1 MTVRVGSREAV
12 ASSPG
17 RGVRR
22 IRIRDLLSV
31 AVGSAGV
38 AIGFLAGRDGSP
50 VWQAV
55 RVVVIV
61 AVTAAAVYPIR
72 RASAWLC
79 GLVAFFAGIAATATG
94 AGVGLPHFGKV
105 GWSAVT
111 LAGLAAFGAGV
122 VLLIAGAGM
131 VVRRT
136 RRWWRLLVAPALLA
150 VVYVSLWAGVQAVAA
165 TNVPRTAV
173 GSSTPAD
180 RGLAYRQ
187 VEFLTPDGLQL
198 SGWYIPSTNRAAVA
212 LLHGAGST
220 RSDVLAH
227 AVVVARRGYG
237 VLLFDARGHGRS
249 GGRAMD
255 FGWYGDRDIAGAVSF
270 LQSQADVDRRR
281 IGVVGL
287 SMGGEEAIGAAAT
300 NAGVR
305 AVVAEGAT
313 NRVAADKAFLPDV
326 YGFRGWIQ
334 QRVDALTT
342 ACTDRLTDTDPPITL
357 RAAISAAAPR
367 PVLLI
372 AAGNTP
378 DEAHAAR
385 YMQQGNA
392 NVEVWEVPNTGHTNA
407 LNTHPDEWEQRVI
420 TFLAGALTVATA

>member
-17 RGVRR
+17 RGVRW

-61 AVTAAAVYPIR
+61 AVTAAAVYSIR

-79 GLVAFFAGIAATATG
+79 GLVAFFAGVAATATG

-122 VLLIAGAGM
+122 VLLIVGAGM
-131 VVRRT
+131 IVRRT

-173 GSSTPAD
+173 GSSTPPD

-187 VEFLTPDGLQL
+187 VEFLTPDGLRL

-237 VLLFDARGHGRS
+237 VLLFDWRGHGAS
-249 GGRAMD
+249 GGERTTWGADETSDLEGALDLACPRPGRRCGAVGFSMGGMVLAQVAARD
-255 FGWYGDRDIAGAVSF
+255 VRLGAIVLEGTPRSLADMLAHDERRHGVLGAWAAASTLRLSGVRVASVRPIAEACAISPRPLLLVYGDRD
-270 LQSQADVDRRR
+270 
-281 IGVVGL
+281 
-287 SMGGEEAIGAAAT
+287 EALAPGTAEDMRAAAC
-300 NAGVR
+300 APKQLHVLY
-305 AVVAEGAT
+305 GAT
-313 NRVAADKAFLPDV
+313 HLTYATTPGGGLADTLVAF
-326 YGFRGWIQ
+326 F
-334 QRVDALTT
+334 DA
-342 ACTDRLTDTDPPITL
+342 
-357 RAAISAAAPR
+357 
-367 PVLLI
+367 
-372 AAGNTP
+372 
-378 DEAHAAR
+378 
-385 YMQQGNA
+385 
-392 NVEVWEVPNTGHTNA
+392 A
-407 LNTHPDEWEQRVI
+407 LGGRR
-420 TFLAGALTVATA
+420 